1 MLKLLEGLVP
11 VQSADLEDTV
21 EGTEKEAE
29 VDEEGGEDG
38 QEGPAPVPRRLSAQH
53 LHRLYVFSL
62 VWSMGAFL
70 DIGDRKKFSDFL
82 HDKLTSVLDLPE
94 TNKLPDAI
102 VFDFVVSQ
110 QGEDLMSENLI

>member
-11 VQSADLEDTV
+11 LQSTELEDTV
-21 EGTEKEAE
+21 EGNEKEAE
-29 VDEEGGEDG
+29 LDEEGGEDG
-38 QEGPAPVPRRLSAQH
+38 QERPAPVLRRLSAQH

-82 HDKLTSVLDLPE
+82 HDKLGSVLDLPG
-94 TNKLPDAI
+94 TKKLPDSI

-110 QGEDLMSENLI
+110 QGEGLVPEKCI